1 MFTCWFLFFSLDHKE
16 LTLQRCCVLIV
27 KGCFVN
33 FVCVFF
39 GTLLVVRSSSYQY
52 LAISVVII
60 CLCSF
65 SAAMVIY
72 SSTVVVMTLQS
83 IYTCREF
90 VSCTITPYTFTIL
103 VCKKNTCMTYLLPLP
118 STWT

>member
-1 MFTCWFLFFSLDHKE
+1 MFFFW
-16 LTLQRCCVLIV
+16 
-27 KGCFVN
+27 
-33 FVCVFF
+33 
-39 GTLLVVRSSSYQY
+39 TLLVVRLSSHQY

-72 SSTVVVMTLQS
+72 LRTVVVITLQS

-90 VSCTITPYTFTIL
+90 ASCTITPYIFTI
-103 VCKKNTCMTYLLPLP
+103 
-118 STWT
+118 